1 MKIIKEVNSKNET
14 YYEVYIGDT
23 LIEKIR
29 IKKIIQ
35 EMEDKKYIFLLHSN
49 GKVIDD
55 VFIFLN
61 EEMKN
66 KSINSR
72 EVAANALKLL
82 FSFLE
87 IKKMTVSDLTLKD
100 INLLSDFILGKNI
113 NGNIETYLFRTYR
126 CNSTH
131 NLYFNEIRNFI
142 DTLKNKNSLFF
153 KRRALINSNLKHN
166 INNNSQHN
174 KVDKYVTNKTIV
186 NKNRFAPKYISPT
199 DFQSILKVINTED
212 NKNKLRD
219 TLIILLMYT
228 RGMRLGEVLGL
239 TLEDIKI
246 SKRDNLSGKIIL
258 RNRVSDK
265 KYQMSKGCINV
276 ISKDIY
282 KLDNYKK
289 KNEGY
294 QEIILAPQLITILKR
309 YLDESRDIFSIS
321 EKLFDNISGK
331 AVADSV
337 ENSKRKNYYIFLNKN
352 GTPLS
357 SSGWNKILKTYFNKC
372 NIRVDEE
379 NKSVN
384 LSHRFRHGY
393 AMYLIVNEKKSIEYV
408 KTELRHRSIASTL
421 IYYNPTEED
430 ILEKSKEVNSNLF
443 SLLEDIKYGDF

>member
-1 MKIIKEVNSKNET
+1 MKTIKELTSKNET
-14 YYEVYIGDT
+14 YYEVYIDDT
-23 LIEKIR
+23 LIETIR

-35 EMEDKKYIFLLHSN
+35 RINDKKYIFLLDSN

-61 EEMKN
+61 EQMKN

-87 IKKMTVSDLTLKD
+87 IKKMTLLDLELKD
-100 INLLSDFILGKNI
+100 IGLLSDFISGKNI
-113 NGNIETYLFRTYR
+113 NGNIETYSFRTSR

-131 NLYFNEIRNFI
+131 NLYFNVIRNFI
-142 DTLKNKNSLFF
+142 DSLKIKNTLFF
-153 KRRALINSNLKHN
+153 ERRMLSNSNSNAN
-166 INNNSQHN
+166 INNHSQNN
-174 KVDKYVTNKTIV
+174 KFEKYITNKALV
-186 NKNRFAPKYISPT
+186 NKNVFAPKYITPT
-199 DFQSILKVINTED
+199 DFKKILKAINTED

-246 SKRDNLSGKIIL
+246 SKKDNVSGKIIL

-265 KYQMSKGCINV
+265 KYQMSKGCLNV
-276 ISKDIY
+276 ISSDTY
-282 KLDNYKK
+282 NLGNYKR

-294 QEIILAPQLITILKR
+294 QEVILAPQLITLLKR
-309 YLDESRDIFSIS
+309 YLDESRDIFNIS
-321 EKLFDNISGK
+321 DKVLDNINEK
-331 AVADSV
+331 AIADSV
-337 ENSKRKNYYIFLNKN
+337 ENSKSKNYYIFLNKN

-357 SSGWNKILKTYFNKC
+357 SSGWNKILKEYFNKC
-372 NIRVDEE
+372 NIRVDSE
-379 NKSVN
+379 NKSIN

-408 KTELRHRSIASTL
+408 KRELRHRSISSTL

-430 ILEKSKEVNSNLF
+430 ILEMSKEVNNNLL

>member
-1 MKIIKEVNSKNET
+1 MKIIKEVKSKNET
-14 YYEVYIGDT
+14 YYEIYIDDT

-29 IKKIIQ
+29 IRKIIQ
-35 EMEDKKYIFLLHSN
+35 EVDDNKYIFLIDSN
-49 GKVIDD
+49 GKVIED

-87 IKKMTVSDLTLKD
+87 IKKMTLLDLKLKD
-100 INLLSDFILGKNI
+100 INLLSDFISGKNI
-113 NGNIETYLFRTYR
+113 NGNIETYSFRTFR
-126 CNSTH
+126 SSSTH
-131 NLYFNEIRNFI
+131 NLYFNEIRNFM
-142 DTLKNKNSLFF
+142 DSLKRKNTLFF
-153 KRRALINSNLKHN
+153 ERRLLINSNTN
-166 INNNSQHN
+166 INNHSQNN
-174 KVDKYVTNKTIV
+174 KFQRYITNKALV
-186 NKNRFAPKYISPT
+186 NKNIFAPKYISPT
-199 DFQSILKVINTED
+199 DFKKILKAINTED

-246 SKRDNLSGKIIL
+246 SKKDNVSGKIIL

-265 KYQMSKGCINV
+265 KYQMSKGCLNV
-276 ISKDIY
+276 ISSDTY
-282 KLDNYKK
+282 NLGNYKT

-309 YLDESRDIFSIS
+309 YLDESRDIFHISDKVLDNIS
-321 EKLFDNISGK
+321 EKAI
-331 AVADSV
+331 ADSV
-337 ENSKRKNYYIFLNKN
+337 ENSKSKNYYIFLNKN

-357 SSGWNKILKTYFNKC
+357 SSGWNKILKVYFNKC
-372 NIRVDEE
+372 NIRVDSE
-379 NKSVN
+379 NKRIN

-393 AMYLIVNEKKSIEYV
+393 AMYLIIIEKKSIEYV
-408 KTELRHRSIASTL
+408 KTELRHRSISSTL
-421 IYYNPTEED
+421 MYYNPTEED
-430 ILEKSKEVNSNLF
+430 ILEMSKEVNDNLL
-443 SLLEDIKYGDF
+443 SLLEDIKYGDC